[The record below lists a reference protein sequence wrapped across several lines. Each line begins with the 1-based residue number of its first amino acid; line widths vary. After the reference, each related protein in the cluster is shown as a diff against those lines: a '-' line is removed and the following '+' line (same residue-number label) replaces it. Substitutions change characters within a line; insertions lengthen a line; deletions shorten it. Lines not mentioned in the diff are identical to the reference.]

1 MPLWKP
7 VFPHGGAP
15 FPVFKQYLH
24 KHPSTNDCRSIPCS
38 WENLRMKSNS
48 SISNHI
54 LPTSATMVGIC
65 ITVISIIRLTE
76 LSAKVTT
83 VVDIVMFVD
92 SVLFMISCI
101 LSYISLRSIS
111 VSQSLERWADMV
123 FLAGLVLMVFGSF
136 LLAWEFGKHDLQNT
150 KPGLVSYSAQPNSPL
165 R

>member
-1 MPLWKP
+1 M
-7 VFPHGGAP
+7 
-15 FPVFKQYLH
+15 
-24 KHPSTNDCRSIPCS
+24 SET
-38 WENLRMKSNS
+38 
-48 SISNHI
+48 
-54 LPTSATMVGIC
+54 
-65 ITVISIIRLTE
+65 TVRLTE

-101 LSYISLRSIS
+101 LSYISLRSIY

-150 KPGLVSYSAQPNSPL
+150 KPGLVSHIAQPNSPL